1 MTKQLPPDD
10 ADVNQMMAV
19 FDKLERNTGTAKDEM
34 VMAVNSFVA
43 RAQNIIFEQR
53 QENDRLRAQIYRL
66 RAQVDE
72 LTVGA
77 RVRANKQAILIQA
90 MWHIRE
96 MSLYYHDR
104 EIATKVLTDIGELRS

>member
-34 VMAVNSFVA
+34 VMAVNSFVT

-53 QENDRLRAQIYRL
+53 QEIDRL

-72 LTVGA
+72 LTVDSL
-77 RVRANKQAILIQA
+77 VHANKQAILIDALRRIAENDVINHYIRDIAAQA
-90 MWHIRE
+90 
-96 MSLYYHDR
+96 LC
-104 EIATKVLTDIGELRS
+104 TIGESQP